1 MLIIGIFKLQ
11 EDFKND
17 VEDVFYDEIVNRQ
30 LNMNVE
36 YKVGGLEY
44 VSLVNSE
51 TKEDVVQKL
60 VSSGFL
66 LAERR
71 REKRLVKF
79 VFDYVKV
86 QEKVKIVRVSVWWEC
101 LFGIYQF
108 ILVVSDLE
116 MIVELQYRLLYRILW
131 ISWFYYFEG

>member
-108 ILVVSDLE
+108 ILVVSDLG
-116 MIVELQYRLLYRILW
+116 MIVELLYRLIY
-131 ISWFYYFEG
+131 

>member
-66 LAERR
+66 LVERR

-108 ILVVSDLE
+108 ILVVSDLG
-116 MIVELQYRLLYRILW
+116 MIVELLYRLIY
-131 ISWFYYFEG
+131 

>member
-66 LAERR
+66 LVERR

-101 LFGIYQF
+101 LFGMYQF

-116 MIVELQYRLLYRILW
+116 MIVKLLYRLI
-131 ISWFYYFEG
+131 Y

>member
-1 MLIIGIFKLQ
+1 
-11 EDFKND
+11 
-17 VEDVFYDEIVNRQ
+17 
-30 LNMNVE
+30 MNVE

-66 LAERR
+66 LVERR

-108 ILVVSDLE
+108 ILVVSDLGIIG
-116 MIVELQYRLLYRILW
+116 IVVQVSILNFIDIVVLLCVRMNNSFIG
-131 ISWFYYFEG
+131 FYC

>member
-86 QEKVKIVRVSVWWEC
+86 QEKVKIVRVSV
-101 LFGIYQF
+101 
-108 ILVVSDLE
+108 
-116 MIVELQYRLLYRILW
+116 
-131 ISWFYYFEG
+131 

>member
-66 LAERR
+66 LVERR

-108 ILVVSDLE
+108 ILVVNDLE
-116 MIVELQYRLLYRILW
+116 MIVELLYRLIY
-131 ISWFYYFEG
+131 

>member
-66 LAERR
+66 LVERR

-116 MIVELQYRLLYRILW
+116 MIVELLYRLLYRILL
-131 ISWFYYFEG
+131 ILWFYYFEG

>member
-1 MLIIGIFKLQ
+1 MLINGIFKLQ

-66 LAERR
+66 LVERR

-86 QEKVKIVRVSVWWEC
+86 QEKVKIVRVSVCWEC
-101 LFGIYQF
+101 LWGMYQF
-108 ILVVSDLE
+108 ILVVSDLG
-116 MIVELQYRLLYRILW
+116 MIVELLYRLIY
-131 ISWFYYFEG
+131 

>member
-66 LAERR
+66 LVERR

-86 QEKVKIVRVSVWWEC
+86 QEKVKIVRVSVCWKC
-101 LFGIYQF
+101 LWGMYQF
-108 ILVVSDLE
+108 ILVVSDLG
-116 MIVELQYRLLYRILW
+116 MIVELLYRLIY
-131 ISWFYYFEG
+131 

>member
-116 MIVELQYRLLYRILW
+116 MIVELLYRLVY
-131 ISWFYYFEG
+131 

>member
-44 VSLVNSE
+44 VSLVNLE

-66 LAERR
+66 LVERR

-86 QEKVKIVRVSVWWEC
+86 QEKAKIVRVSVWWEC

-108 ILVVSDLE
+108 ILVVSDLG
-116 MIVELQYRLLYRILW
+116 MIVELLYRLIY
-131 ISWFYYFEG
+131 

>member
-116 MIVELQYRLLYRILW
+116 MIVELLYRLLYRILL
-131 ISWFYYFEG
+131 ISWFYYFVG

>member
-66 LAERR
+66 LVERR

-108 ILVVSDLE
+108 SLVVSDLG
-116 MIVELQYRLLYRILW
+116 MIVELLYRLIY
-131 ISWFYYFEG
+131 

>member
-66 LAERR
+66 LVERR

-86 QEKVKIVRVSVWWEC
+86 QEKVKIVRVSVCWEC
-101 LFGIYQF
+101 LWGMYQF
-108 ILVVSDLE
+108 ILVVSDLG
-116 MIVELQYRLLYRILW
+116 MIVELLYRLIY
-131 ISWFYYFEG
+131 

>member
-66 LAERR
+66 LVERR

-86 QEKVKIVRVSVWWEC
+86 QEKVKIVRVSAWWEC

-108 ILVVSDLE
+108 ILVVSDLG
-116 MIVELQYRLLYRILW
+116 MIVELLYRLIY
-131 ISWFYYFEG
+131 

>member
-66 LAERR
+66 LVERR

-108 ILVVSDLE
+108 VLVVSDLG
-116 MIVELQYRLLYRILW
+116 MIVELLYRLEY
-131 ISWFYYFEG
+131 